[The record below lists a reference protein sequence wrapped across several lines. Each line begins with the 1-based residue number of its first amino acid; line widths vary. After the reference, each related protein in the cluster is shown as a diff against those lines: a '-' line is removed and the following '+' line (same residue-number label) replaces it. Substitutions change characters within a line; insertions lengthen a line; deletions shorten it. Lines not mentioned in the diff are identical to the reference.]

1 MCYGHIPVPLLSL
14 SLPIWST
21 LLTTLS
27 SSDQGQL
34 STVCYCPV
42 QMLASTELKGKIGL
56 IQSSYKC
63 CS

>member
-1 MCYGHIPVPLLSL
+1 MCYGHIPVPLLSP

-34 STVCYCPV
+34 STVCYCPI
-42 QMLASTELKGKIGL
+42 QILAGFNRTERE
-56 IQSSYKC
+56 SRAYSE
-63 CS
+63 